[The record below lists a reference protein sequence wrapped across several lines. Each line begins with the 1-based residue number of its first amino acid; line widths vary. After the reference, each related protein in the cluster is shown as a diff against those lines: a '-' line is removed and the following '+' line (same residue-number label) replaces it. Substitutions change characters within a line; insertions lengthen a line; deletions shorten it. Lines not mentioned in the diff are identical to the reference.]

1 MDIIFI
7 AFELWI
13 ASKLFDFGLR
23 PVGSLLWLLGL
34 HLYWDNPVNGFCYI
48 GLSVALD
55 YVIGIAIGLF
65 ILIWQSLFGDDDNNE
80 RIVRQDVQQE
90 VY

>member
-7 AFELWI
+7 AFELWL
-13 ASKLFDFGLR
+13 ASKIFDLGLR
-23 PVGSLLWLLGL
+23 PVGSLLWLCGL
-34 HLYWDNPVNGFCYI
+34 LLYWDNPVNGFCYI
-48 GLSVALD
+48 GLSIALD
-55 YVIGIAIGLF
+55 YALGITIGLF